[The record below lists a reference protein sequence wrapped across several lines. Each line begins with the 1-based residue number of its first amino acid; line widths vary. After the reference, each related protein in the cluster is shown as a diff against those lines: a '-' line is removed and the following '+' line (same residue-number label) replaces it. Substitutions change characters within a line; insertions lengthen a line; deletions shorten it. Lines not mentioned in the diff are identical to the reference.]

1 MHEKEIQY
9 FTEAF
14 QLTKDEFFVDAIHIF
29 QKLVDEFPESDLAD
43 DALYNIGLCY
53 FEMNQLQKSIEV
65 LEEMIE
71 KYPDA
76 TITALESGNDFGKT
90 TAKAYYLIV
99 QCYIGL
105 GDIQK
110 AESYIPILKNYTN
123 TYVVRDS
130 KNYSFFQLAK
140 NAINTYTNLIKGEK

>member
-14 QLTKDEFFVDAIHIF
+14 QLTQEKFFVDAIHIF
-29 QKLVDEFPESDLAD
+29 QQLVDEFPESDLAD

-65 LEEMIE
+65 LKEMIE

-76 TITALESGNDFGKT
+76 TITALENENEFGKT
-90 TAKAYYLIV
+90 AAKAHYLIV
-99 QCYIGL
+99 LCYIGL
-105 GDIQK
+105 NDIQE
-110 AESYIPILKNYTN
+110 AESYIPILKEYND
-123 TYVVRDS
+123 TYFIKDDQKITFAELATDS
-130 KNYSFFQLAK
+130 IKKFKNIQ
-140 NAINTYTNLIKGEK
+140 